1 MALTIEALDAAGYN
15 RYNMGVS
22 GYALMLCQKRVYD
35 KNGIKYHISVDV
47 FGAHPGQPDG
57 TFNFEPQVQFTDDD
71 DHTPTVN
78 MTYLDDSET
87 TVQDIEDFFERAW
100 HFMGCPYY
108 ERNVE

>member
-1 MALTIEALDAAGYN
+1 MAITIEALDAAGYK

-35 KNGIKYHISVDV
+35 EKGIKYHISVDV

-57 TFNFEPQVQFTDDD
+57 TFNFDPQVQFTDDD
-71 DHTPTVN
+71 DRTPTVN
-78 MTYLDDSET
+78 MMYLDDSET

-100 HFMGCPYY
+100 HFMGRPYY